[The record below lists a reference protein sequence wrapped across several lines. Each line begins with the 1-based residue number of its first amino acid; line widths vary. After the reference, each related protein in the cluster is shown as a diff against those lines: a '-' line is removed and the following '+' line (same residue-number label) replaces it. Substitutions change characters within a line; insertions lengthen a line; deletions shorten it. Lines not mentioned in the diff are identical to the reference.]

1 MSYMALYRKWRPQT
15 FDEVVEQDGVV
26 NILRNAVMQNRIA
39 HAYLFSGTRGTGKTT
54 LAKIF
59 ARAVNCLH
67 PQNGNPCNECEIC
80 RGILNRQI
88 LDVSEIDAA
97 SNNGVDNIRA
107 VIDDSAYSSAVARY
121 RVYII
126 DEVHMLSLA
135 AFNALLKT
143 LEEPPENVIFILATT
158 EPQKLPVTVLSR
170 CQRYEFKRISRD
182 GIVARL
188 KHICTESG
196 IEATDEALGFLAEK
210 ADGALRDAIS
220 LLDQTAASAE
230 GKIGLAEARAATG
243 SLDREFLW
251 DFAGGILN
259 SDSTLLLRLSNRIFR
274 EGRDPSAFLKE
285 LIEVL
290 RNMMIVMAVSDPS
303 ELIFEDA
310 EGIRQLKKL
319 ARGLRV
325 REVGMLIREL
335 SGLDNNLRW
344 AVSRQI
350 VFEAGVL
357 AASDRRWRE
366 ETASIETRLS
376 ELEDRVADIAANGV
390 VLRGSMMAA
399 DDDADWAITKAK
411 AEAEARVEETEA
423 AAATAETDAASEA
436 PWAETETAERKAA
449 EETSEP
455 EATATEPNP
464 AAAAPVVEEALAPGT
479 EKSASEPEI
488 VAAAP
493 ETDVAESN
501 VPETAKPAPQ
511 PSTGARKLT
520 AGEWKSIC
528 DEMDHRGQISM
539 LAWYTDS
546 TAQYELPGDKLL
558 VVFDDDMTVSILK
571 KSSAANLKVVNEA
584 ISAKFGR
591 KMDQLFALE
600 DEVKKIIDA
609 TKPKAV
615 AVSANTAQPTDTA
628 AQPTDA
634 AAQSTDAAPKSPSE
648 QAVDDGFGT
657 AVDYF
662 QKLSGKMNFRVDFT
676 NN

>member
-107 VIDDSAYSSAVARY
+107 VIDDSAYSSAIAQY

-319 ARGLRV
+319 AKGLRV

-390 VLRGSMMAA
+390 VLRGS
-399 DDDADWAITKAK
+399 TT
-411 AEAEARVEETEA
+411 TEA

-436 PWAETETAERKAA
+436 
-449 EETSEP
+449 
-455 EATATEPNP
+455 
-464 AAAAPVVEEALAPGT
+464 LAPGT
-479 EKSASEPEI
+479 EKTASKPEI
-488 VAAAP
+488 AAAAP
-493 ETDVAESN
+493 ETDVEESN
-501 VPETAKPAPQ
+501 VSETAKTAPQ
-511 PSTGARKLT
+511 PSAGARKLT

-615 AVSANTAQPTDTA
+615 AVSANTAQPTGTSAQPTDTA
-628 AQPTDA
+628 AQPTDT
-634 AAQSTDAAPKSPSE
+634 AAQPTGTSAQPTDAAPKSPSE